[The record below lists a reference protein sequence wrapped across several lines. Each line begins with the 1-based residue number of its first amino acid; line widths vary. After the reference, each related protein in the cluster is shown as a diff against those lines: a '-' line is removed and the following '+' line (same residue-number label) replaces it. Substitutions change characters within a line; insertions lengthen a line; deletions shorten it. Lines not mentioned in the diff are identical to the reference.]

1 MSRWWSWKGGDP
13 CIIAYVT
20 LFDAQRK
27 QHLSREAPLAAR
39 MRPRTFDELVGQEHI
54 VGPDRV
60 LRKSIEADQV
70 PSMVLWGPPGSGKT
84 TLALLIAT
92 LTRSHFAHVSA
103 VAAGVADLRKII
115 QEAQDRL
122 GMNGQRTILFV
133 DEIHRFNK
141 SQQDSVLPYV
151 EDGTVTL
158 VGATTENPSFEV
170 IGPLLSRC
178 RVFTLNPLTEE
189 QIGTIA
195 DRALGD
201 AERGLHAMQVTLQ
214 EDARPFLLTA
224 ANGDARIALNTIELA
239 TSAIAP
245 DAEGRRLIT
254 VATLEDALQHR
265 AILYD
270 KAGDLHYDT
279 ISAYIKSV
287 RASDPDAA
295 IYWLSRMIEAGEDPL
310 FIVRRMVILASED
323 IGMADPNAL
332 PIAIAAQQA
341 VHFIGMPEG
350 AIPMAEATV
359 YLATAP
365 KSNSAYAALNQ
376 AREDA
381 RHSRNEPVP
390 LHLRNAVTPL
400 MRESGYGRDYK
411 HAHSYPDHFA
421 GQQNLPDSL
430 KERVYYK
437 PSDQGYEK
445 EVAERISQWW
455 GERRG
460 KGSPE
465 GKGRSA

>member
-1 MSRWWSWKGGDP
+1 M
-13 CIIAYVT
+13 T
-20 LFDAQRK
+20 LFDEQRK
-27 QHLSREAPLAAR
+27 QRLSRDAPLAAR

-92 LTRSHFAHVSA
+92 VTRSHFAQVSA

-115 QEAQDRL
+115 REAQDRL
-122 GMNGQRTILFV
+122 GMNGQRTILFI

-158 VGATTENPSFEV
+158 IGATTENPSFEV

-189 QIGTIA
+189 QVGILV
-195 DRALGD
+195 DRALSD
-201 AERGLHAMQVTLQ
+201 AERGLHAMQIALQ
-214 EDARPFLLTA
+214 EDARRFLLTA
-224 ANGDARIALNTIELA
+224 ANGDARIALNTIEFA
-239 TSAIAP
+239 ASAIAP
-245 DAEGRRLIT
+245 DAGGRRLIT

-265 AILYD
+265 AIMYD

-310 FIVRRMVILASED
+310 FIVRRMVILAAED
-323 IGMADPNAL
+323 IGMAEPNAL
-332 PIAIAAQQA
+332 PIAVAAQHA

-381 RHSRNEPVP
+381 RHSRNDPVP

-411 HAHSYPDHFA
+411 YAHNHPDHFA
-421 GQQNLPDSL
+421 GQRNLPDNL
-430 KERVYYK
+430 KERVYYE
-437 PSDQGYEK
+437 PTDQGYEK
-445 EVAERISQWW
+445 EVAERISRWW
-455 GERRG
+455 GEG
-460 KGSPE
+460 KGKGAPE
-465 GKGRSA
+465 GKGPSA